1 MKIGVGSKHQRNV
14 VDGEKLLSNKIEYM
28 NKKVSE
34 RIIRENAVIY
44 NASEFIDFLENFKVN
59 FDILDADNLLDYNEG
74 FVNIEVSLL
83 PEGESLLFIDGEYQK

>member
-1 MKIGVGSKHQRNV
+1 
-14 VDGEKLLSNKIEYM
+14 M